1 MSRLEVARSEG
12 QRRKALHSP
21 LLVVEHVQIVHTAVA
36 LWIVAVRV
44 VEVGFVAAPDR
55 VMRVGGITNG
65 SPSKELAKAAW
76 RTGVNVLL
84 FDPTGD
90 FDHLGIVVEGDRLP
104 LEASDVLTVRLD
116 LVVQRLYFGP
126 ELLDVEGEGFTD
138 NGGNG
143 VVRGC
148 RRDHFLGT
156 G

>member
-1 MSRLEVARSEG
+1 MSRLGVARSQG
-12 QRRKALHSP
+12 QGRQALHGP
-21 LLVVEHVQIVHTAVA
+21 LLVVEHVEVVHTAVA
-36 LWIVAVRV
+36 VGIVAVRV
-44 VEVGFVAAPDR
+44 VVVGLVAAPDR
-55 VMRVGGITNG
+55 VMRVGGIANG

-76 RTGVNVLL
+76 RTGVNVVLL
-84 FDPTGD
+84 DPTGD

-104 LEASDVLTVRLD
+104 LETSEVLTVGLD

-148 RRDHFLGT
+148 RRDHLLRT

>member
-1 MSRLEVARSEG
+1 MSRLEVARSQG
-12 QRRKALHSP
+12 QRRKALHGP
-21 LLVVEHVQIVHTAVA
+21 LLVVEHVEIVHTAVA

-90 FDHLGIVVEGDRLP
+90 FDHLGIVVEGDRFP
-104 LEASDVLTVRLD
+104 LEASEVLTVGLD

-148 RRDHFLGT
+148 RSDHFLRT